1 MTQWLRTRLIVG
13 LMGLGAACPIGAQP
27 VEVEGQKFEPTV
39 QVGGQTLNLN
49 GVGLRRRAIFKV
61 YVAGLYVPQKSTDAA
76 TLIGDKGARRV
87 SLRMLRD
94 VDAGSFIDSFNDG
107 LKNNLSEAQL
117 AALKPQTDA
126 LTATLKLIG
135 EAKKADAINFDY
147 TPGGGTRISVND
159 QPRGDPIPGAD
170 FFSAVLR
177 IWLGDKPADE
187 SLKKGMLG
195 A

>member
-1 MTQWLRTRLIVG
+1 MTKWQRAYLIAG
-13 LMGLGAACPIGAQP
+13 LLGSLGAGPVAAQP
-27 VEVEGQKFEPTV
+27 LEVEGQKFEPTV

-49 GVGLRRRAIFKV
+49 GVGLRKRAIFKV
-61 YVAGLYVPQKSTDAA
+61 YVAGLYVPQKSTTAGTVIA
-76 TLIGDKGARRV
+76 DKGARRV

-107 LKNNLSEAQL
+107 LKSNHSEAQL
-117 AALKPQTDA
+117 SALKPQIDA
-126 LTATLKLIG
+126 LTATLKSIG
-135 EAKKADAINFDY
+135 EAKKGDAINFDY
-147 TPGGGTRISVND
+147 TPEGGTRISVNG
-159 QPRGDPIPGAD
+159 QPRGDAIAGAD

-177 IWLGDKPADE
+177 IWLGEKPADE

>member
-1 MTQWLRTRLIVG
+1 MTKSLRANLIIG
-13 LMGLGAACPIGAQP
+13 LLGWAGAVSVGAQP
-27 VEVEGQKFEPTV
+27 LEVEGQKFEPTV

-49 GVGLRRRAIFKV
+49 GVGLRKRAIFKV
-61 YVAGLYVPQKSTDAA
+61 YVAGLYVPQKSTNAA
-76 TLIGDKGARRV
+76 TLITDKGARRV

-94 VDAGSFIDSFNDG
+94 VDAGSFIDSFNEG

-117 AALKPQTDA
+117 SALKPQVDA
-126 LTATLKLIG
+126 LTATLKSIG
-135 EAKKADAINFDY
+135 EVKLGDAINFDY
-147 TPGGGTRISVND
+147 TPEGGTRISVNG
-159 QPRGDPIPGAD
+159 QPRGDAIPGAD

-177 IWLGDKPADE
+177 IWLGEKPVDE